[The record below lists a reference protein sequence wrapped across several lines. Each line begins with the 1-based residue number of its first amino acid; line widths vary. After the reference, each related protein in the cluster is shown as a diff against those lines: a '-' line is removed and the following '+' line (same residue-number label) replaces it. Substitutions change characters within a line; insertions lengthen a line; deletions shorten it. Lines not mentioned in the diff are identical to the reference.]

1 MSTLRKLF
9 GPFKDDVWKQLATE
23 INANYIDGSFLKGS
37 KVQATAG
44 EWTITLDT
52 YVVSTGKSTIPYTR
66 MRAPYVNLDG
76 FRFKI
81 YRKGLFSNLGKWL
94 GMQDVPVGYPEF
106 DEQFIIQGN
115 DETKLR
121 MLFDNETIR
130 QLIEYQPSIS
140 LEVKDDA
147 GWLASNQFP
156 ENVDQLTFVVVGVI
170 KDLERLKRL
179 YELFAEILN
188 HLCQIGSAYETD
200 PQVKL
205 K

>member
-9 GPFKDDVWKQLATE
+9 GPFKNEVWKQLADE
-23 INANYIDGSFLKGS
+23 IKADYIDSSFWKGS
-37 KVQATAG
+37 KVQATVN

-52 YVVSTGKSTIPYTR
+52 FVVSTGKSAITYTR
-66 MRAPYVNLDG
+66 MRAPYVNQDG

-81 YRKGLFSNLGKWL
+81 YRKGVFSNLGKWL
-94 GMQDVPVGYPEF
+94 GMQDVTVGQPEF

-121 MLFDNETIR
+121 LLFDNETIR
-130 QLIEYQPSIS
+130 QLIEAQPSIS
-140 LEVKDDA
+140 LEVKDDD
-147 GWLASNQFP
+147 GWLSASQFP
-156 ENVDQLTFVVVGVI
+156 EGVDQLTFVVMGVI
-170 KDLERLKRL
+170 KDIERLKQL

-188 HLCQIGSAYETD
+188 HLCQIGSAYEND
-200 PQVKL
+200 PQVTL